1 MPAWW
6 EATEIAVVEQNPHPG
21 PGLGEALG
29 EPESGRCLSPGRD
42 VCSLGAAQGAARG
55 SWRKDPWRGG
65 GGVRREPPTRALARA
80 TGGGPWLYYLQ
91 QVRSQLLG
99 DAVQGP
105 RAAGLS
111 PRVSQ
116 TWTGNNTNSKQH
128 RPARGLSTQYPA
140 RRPPLWPL
148 CLGLKRK
155 RPEKFPPRPWVQA
168 RQALSSHGSPA
179 CSRL

>member
-80 TGGGPWLYYLQ
+80 TGGGRGSTTCSKCDPSSLATLS
-91 QVRSQLLG
+91 RGPARLG
-99 DAVQGP
+99 CPHA
-105 RAAGLS
+105 S
-111 PRVSQ
+111 PKPGRGITQ
-116 TWTGNNTNSKQH
+116 TSKQQ

-140 RRPPLWPL
+140 RRPPLSPL